1 MMAVKGTEVVAVPLK
16 EATGTLKVV
25 DDKWMKFAEVFWK

>member
-1 MMAVKGTEVVAVPLK
+1 VVPLK

-25 DDKWMKFAEVFWK
+25 TKDWLKFAEVFWK